1 MKPLEP
7 PDSFHLMAAEGWLD
21 LGDHREAARELEN
34 IKPKLRLHP
43 DVLELNWKIFAQDKN
58 WIRCR
63 EIGQALIRAVP
74 ERASGWID
82 LSFAL
87 HELQQTEQAFE
98 NLLKVASRFPDHPL
112 IPYNLACYTC
122 QLGRLWE
129 AQQWLAQAMKIGD
142 AGKIKAQALQ
152 DIDLKPIW
160 NQVEEL

>member
-1 MKPLEP
+1 
-7 PDSFHLMAAEGWLD
+7 MAAEGWLE
-21 LGDHREAARELEN
+21 LGDHREAALELEN
-34 IKPKLRLHP
+34 IRHKLRLHP
-43 DVLELNWKIFAQDKN
+43 DVLEVNWKIFAQTKN

-74 ERASGWID
+74 DRVNGWID

-87 HELQQTEQAFE
+87 HELRQTDQAFE

-112 IPYNLACYTC
+112 VPYNLACYTC
-122 QLGRLWE
+122 QLGRIWE

-142 AGKIKAQALQ
+142 ARKIKAQALE

-160 NQVEEL
+160 NQIEAL